1 MPISR
6 FSSFVWM
13 VVGASLTS
21 TAIQA
26 SELAQSPSID
36 STQNTNNTNT
46 QVNTDASNNSST
58 SSDETT
64 TTKASAVPPPEAGTS
79 SVVAPQSAPST
90 SNTDTPVVTP
100 KAKPSFF
107 KRVRNTIF
115 FWRKPDT
122 TEEYVAMPAEPTISV
137 KVNGAPEEL
146 ETNLIETLKQV
157 TISDFEDFQFG
168 LPRFRSLATDAAQA
182 VGYYDANFRFSKKGT
197 DTLVIDVVPGDP
209 VKVASQKI
217 EITGEAAKDKPFIRL
232 QSSPDLQVGDIFNH
246 GEYEKTKNRIINMA
260 TDRGYFLGHFL
271 AHDVQVTL
279 PTKTADIVLAYESG
293 VRYKFGDVIYKN
305 TNGSAKLPIKPEV
318 LATLQPFKPGDHYS
332 ANALAKLSRNLLDT
346 RYFNNVQV
354 DAPTPDA
361 LVDDATSTP
370 AVATVSS
377 TAEIKQATD
386 SNTTVSKDGAIPPK
400 TNETESPTV
409 NKDAT
414 PATQAKTALQ
424 GAIDSSILNDQNTG
438 LATVK
443 AVDIK
448 DDHSPSTSNAKYS
461 IPVIVLLNADH
472 PNSAEVGLGFGTDT
486 GPRIRTQYR
495 RALIN
500 DSGHSFDAN
509 AEASKIRKALD
520 VKYNIPL
527 GSPLEDV
534 FSVFGGFE
542 DEKLNETSGLDVNT
556 KTITVGAQRAVKPAG
571 DWQRTYSIRYRLDQ
585 LENNALNVDPSTL
598 PPPFNVAGIST
609 NQQALLFGFGLN
621 KVTSKGGIN
630 PTSGFRQFYQIDTG
644 AKTAFSD
651 ANMVILRA
659 GFRGLQSFAE
669 KHQIVAS
676 ADLGSIITTNF
687 DDVPYNLRFFAG
699 GDQSIRGFD
708 YKSLSTQR
716 NGYNIG
722 GQNLAVGS
730 FEYNYLFKPKWRGAV
745 FVDAGNAF
753 DKRFTDP
760 VKVGAGFGVRWAS
773 PVGPVRVDI
782 AAGVSERSVPVRLV
796 FYIGAPL

>member
-6 FSSFVWM
+6 FSSCVWM

-21 TAIQA
+21 SLVEAAEPAQFTAIDLPQNKNNQINA
-26 SELAQSPSID
+26 TSANDSGSTNGTTLDKTAVVPTQPESSTLPPTQSIS
-36 STQNTNNTNT
+36 STTNT
-46 QVNTDASNNSST
+46 S
-58 SSDETT
+58 
-64 TTKASAVPPPEAGTS
+64 VPQ
-79 SVVAPQSAPST
+79 APK
-90 SNTDTPVVTP
+90 
-100 KAKPSFF
+100 KAKPGFF
-107 KRVRNTIF
+107 KRVKNTVF
-115 FWRKPDT
+115 FWMKPDLD
-122 TEEYVAMPAEPTISV
+122 EEELSVPAEPTISV
-137 KVNGAPEEL
+137 KVNGAPEVL
-146 ETNLIETLKQV
+146 VTNLVETLKQV
-157 TISDFEDFQFG
+157 TLSDFEDFQFG
-168 LPRFRSLATDAAQA
+168 LPRYRTLATDAAQA
-182 VGYYDANFRFSKKGT
+182 VGYYDASFRFSKNGS
-197 DTLVIDVVPGDP
+197 DTLIIDVVPGDP

-217 EITGEAAKDKPFIRL
+217 EITGAAATDRPFIRL
-232 QSSPDLQVGDIFNH
+232 QNSPDLQVGDVFNH
-246 GEYEKTKNRIINMA
+246 GEYEKTKNRIINLG
-260 TDRGYFLGHFL
+260 TDRGYFLGRFL

-293 VRYKFGDVIYKN
+293 VRYKFGEIVYKN
-305 TNGSAKLPIKPEV
+305 TNGSSKLPIKPEV
-318 LATLQPFKPGDHYS
+318 LATLQPFKPGDPYS
-332 ANALAKLSRNLLDT
+332 ATALAKLSRNLLDT

-354 DAPTPDA
+354 DAPTPDPVA
-361 LVDDATSTP
+361 DTATSTP
-370 AVATVSS
+370 AVASAAPPDTKSS
-377 TAEIKQATD
+377 TDNGNSTAKAT
-386 SNTTVSKDGAIPPK
+386 K
-400 TNETESPTV
+400 TNDVEPV
-409 NKDAT
+409 NINKDST

-438 LATVK
+438 LSSVNTVD
-443 AVDIK
+443 VK
-448 DDHSPSTSNAKYS
+448 DGHTQTTGSKYS

-472 PNSAEVGLGFGTDT
+472 PNSAEIGLGFGTDT

-520 VKYNIPL
+520 VRYNIPL

-534 FSVFGGFE
+534 FSVFGGYE
-542 DEKLNETSGLDVNT
+542 DEKLTETSGLDVNT
-556 KTITVGAQRAVKPAG
+556 KTMTVGAQRAVKPVG

-585 LENNALNVDPSTL
+585 LENNAINVDPSTL
-598 PPPFNVAGIST
+598 PAPFNVAGIST
-609 NQQALLFGFGLN
+609 NQEALLLGFGLN
-621 KVTSKGGIN
+621 KVVSKGGIN

-644 AKTAFSD
+644 AKKAFSD

-659 GFRGLQSFAE
+659 GFRGLQSFAV
-669 KHQIVAS
+669 KHQIIAS
-676 ADLGSIITTNF
+676 ADLGSIIATNF

-730 FEYNYLFKPKWRGAV
+730 LEYNYLFKPKWRGAV

-753 DKRFTDP
+753 DKRFNDP
-760 VKVGAGFGVRWAS
+760 IKVGAGFGVRWAS

-782 AAGVSERSVPVRLV
+782 AAGVSEKSVPIRLV